1 MFPTI
6 IAYLLI
12 GSFLVL
18 QRTLRQ
24 GEEAKSLRAEQFDRG
39 STRLIGQA
47 FLLAI
52 LAFITAPILNA
63 FQIGRLGIGDAIGWV
78 GIVVMLGGLALRV
91 WANRI
96 LGRFYTSTLRV
107 TDRQRIVR
115 QGPYKILRHPGY
127 SGMILT
133 WAGAGLATANWIM
146 TMVIILLMI
155 SSYRYRILSE
165 EAMLHAKFGEEYQ
178 AYATRTWKLLP
189 FIY

>member
-12 GSFLVL
+12 GSFLAL
-18 QRTLRQ
+18 QRSLRQ
-24 GEEAKSLRAEQFDRG
+24 GEEAKSLRVEQFDRG

-52 LAFITAPILNA
+52 LASIIAPILNA
-63 FQIGRLGIGDAIGWV
+63 FQIGRLGMGDAIGWF

-127 SGMILT
+127 SGIILM
-133 WAGAGLATANWIM
+133 WAGAGLATANWIV

-155 SSYRYRILSE
+155 ASYRYRILSE
-165 EAMLHAKFGEEYQ
+165 EAMLQAKFGEEYQ
-178 AYATRTWKLLP
+178 AYATHTWKLLP